1 MTEAQARTLVLLTG
15 EQERPHFETFMKRQN
30 PALDVVSCTSL
41 KELSCVVEQ
50 RAGRVRL
57 IAFLTDVI
65 VPKSI
70 LKQLIFTPYNIHP
83 GPPEYPGSHPESFAI
98 WDSAHR
104 YGVTAHEMTER
115 VDEGPIVLLDTFDMP
130 ALPERG
136 ILADQTYARAVNL
149 FSVLEAHCAAHDSD
163 LPRLPVSWCGLKRTK
178 ADFQR
183 LCRPPAGLLPT
194 EQDRLT
200 RACGEAL
207 IAPQVLDRQKNAGL
221 LAFQTDMLL
230 FLRGAAV

>member
-1 MTEAQARTLVLLTG
+1 MTNEQARTLVLLTG
-15 EQERPHFETFMKRQN
+15 EQEKPHFETFLKRQN
-30 PALDVVSCTSL
+30 PTLDVVFCDTLKSL
-41 KELSCVVEQ
+41 GREVEQ
-50 RAGRVRL
+50 RSGRVRL
-57 IAFLTDVI
+57 IAFLTDLI
-65 VPKSI
+65 VPPTI
-70 LKQLIFTPYNIHP
+70 LNQLALTPYNIHP

-98 WDSAHR
+98 WDSAYR

-136 ILADQTYARAVNL
+136 ILADQTYARAVDL
-149 FSVLEAHCAAHDSD
+149 FSVLGAHCAAHDSD
-163 LPRLPVSWCGLKRTK
+163 LPRLPVSWFGIKRTK
-178 ADFQR
+178 VDFQR
-183 LCRPPAGLLPT
+183 LCMPPSGLLPA
-194 EQDRLT
+194 ERDRLQ

-207 IAPQVLDRQKNAGL
+207 FVPQIRDRDVNSEI